1 MLQSVPLFPLSTE
14 WRARG
19 PHCHSSEVQRATLR
33 VPVHCAYLVEPTLS
47 LKCFLRAHTQTGKV
61 SAVCSV
67 EPRPKTRKSTRLD
80 HQLGHAAMLSVA
92 DICQARTKVYRCD
105 LCILWGLQKCT
116 YPIMG
121 MDPVAPTRQPPPRPP
136 STCGRAPPKGL
147 R

>member
-67 EPRPKTRKSTRLD
+67 AGERV
-80 HQLGHAAMLSVA
+80 Q
-92 DICQARTKVYRCD
+92 
-105 LCILWGLQKCT
+105 GLAGDWDCS
-116 YPIMG
+116 P
-121 MDPVAPTRQPPPRPP
+121 
-136 STCGRAPPKGL
+136 GRG
-147 R
+147 

>member
-67 EPRPKTRKSTRLD
+67 DRADHAGYDRGGPAQLAGYKS
-80 HQLGHAAMLSVA
+80 
-92 DICQARTKVYRCD
+92 
-105 LCILWGLQKCT
+105 
-116 YPIMG
+116 
-121 MDPVAPTRQPPPRPP
+121 
-136 STCGRAPPKGL
+136 
-147 R
+147 

>member
-67 EPRPKTRKSTRLD
+67 EHHILTSIFCLIFRPCRLLAGSCSPGPRSSLTSR
-80 HQLGHAAMLSVA
+80 AAGAGVEL
-92 DICQARTKVYRCD
+92 
-105 LCILWGLQKCT
+105 
-116 YPIMG
+116 
-121 MDPVAPTRQPPPRPP
+121 
-136 STCGRAPPKGL
+136 
-147 R
+147 

>member
-67 EPRPKTRKSTRLD
+67 EGQPRRTCICYTLHSLD
-80 HQLGHAAMLSVA
+80 VV
-92 DICQARTKVYRCD
+92 C
-105 LCILWGLQKCT
+105 
-116 YPIMG
+116 
-121 MDPVAPTRQPPPRPP
+121 
-136 STCGRAPPKGL
+136 
-147 R
+147 

>member
-67 EPRPKTRKSTRLD
+67 AREPRSKTANVQTQRKF
-80 HQLGHAAMLSVA
+80 
-92 DICQARTKVYRCD
+92 
-105 LCILWGLQKCT
+105 
-116 YPIMG
+116 
-121 MDPVAPTRQPPPRPP
+121 
-136 STCGRAPPKGL
+136 
-147 R
+147 